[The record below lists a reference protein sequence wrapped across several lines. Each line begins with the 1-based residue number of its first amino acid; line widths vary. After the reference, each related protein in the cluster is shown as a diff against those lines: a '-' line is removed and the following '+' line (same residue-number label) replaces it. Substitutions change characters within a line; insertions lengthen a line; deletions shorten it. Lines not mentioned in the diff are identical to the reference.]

1 MIRLGNREPVWLD
14 LAEGVRLKVRPITTP
29 AYAMI
34 QAQVEK
40 VFDDWAANRAG
51 AFRANIE
58 SGGEAA
64 GAEGL
69 DPADEPVRRGLMRAL
84 MIKGLALYAVI
95 EWEGVVSPGVAGA
108 PPAFDERGHPVAP
121 VTDDTVAAFIDENP
135 LLAALF
141 YHRYLA
147 PLEERTAEGNAS
159 GPAPHGISAAG
170 RDIAGPATA
179 TAATPAP
186 TANPSP

>member
-14 LAEGVRLKVRPITTP
+14 LADGIRLHIRPITTP

-34 QAQVEK
+34 QAQAEK
-40 VFDDWAANRAG
+40 VFDDWATHRT
-51 AFRANIE
+51 E
-58 SGGEAA
+58 
-64 GAEGL
+64 AEGL
-69 DPADEPVRRGLMRAL
+69 DPADESVRRGLMRAL

-95 EWEGVVSPGVAGA
+95 AWEGI
-108 PPAFDERGHPVAP
+108 DAP
-121 VTDDTVAAFIDENP
+121 VTDDTVAAFIDDHP

-147 PLEERTAEGNAS
+147 PLEERAAEGNAS
-159 GPAPHGISAAG
+159 GPAPHGTSAAG
-170 RDIAGPATA
+170 PDTAKPAATMDA

-186 TANPSP
+186 TDSTSP

>member
-1 MIRLGNREPVWLD
+1 MIKLGNREPFWLD
-14 LAEGVRLKVRPITTP
+14 LADGVRLQVRPITTP

-34 QAQVEK
+34 QAQAEK
-40 VFDDWAANRAG
+40 VFDDWAANRA
-51 AFRANIE
+51 E
-58 SGGEAA
+58 V
-64 GAEGL
+64 EGL

-95 EWEGVVSPGVAGA
+95 AWEGI
-108 PPAFDERGHPVAP
+108 DAP
-121 VTDDTVAAFIDENP
+121 VTDDTVAAFIDGHP

-147 PLEERTAEGNAS
+147 PLEERAAEGNAS

-170 RDIAGPATA
+170 RNIVGDAETKTMSVEAV
-179 TAATPAP
+179 AP
-186 TANPSP
+186 TSNMNP

>member
-1 MIRLGNREPVWLD
+1 MIRLGSREPVWLD
-14 LAEGVRLKVRPITTP
+14 LVDGVRLKVRPITTP

-34 QAQVEK
+34 QAQAEK
-40 VFDDWAANRAG
+40 VFDEWAVNRAG
-51 AFRANIE
+51 AFRANID

-69 DPADEPVRRGLMRAL
+69 DAGDESVRRGLMRAL

-95 EWEGVVSPGVAGA
+95 EWQGI
-108 PPAFDERGHPVAP
+108 DAP
-121 VTDDTVAAFIDENP
+121 VTGDAVAGFIDENP

-147 PLEERTAEGNAS
+147 PLEERAAEGNVS

-170 RDIAGPATA
+170 RDIVGDVKAKAMPVEGV
-179 TAATPAP
+179 AP
-186 TANPSP
+186 TANMNP

>member
-1 MIRLGNREPVWLD
+1 MIRLGSRDPLWLD
-14 LAEGVRLKVRPITTP
+14 LADGVRLQVRPITTP

-34 QAQVEK
+34 QAQAEK
-40 VFDDWAANRAG
+40 VFDDWAEQRA
-51 AFRANIE
+51 E
-58 SGGEAA
+58 
-64 GAEGL
+64 AEGL

-95 EWEGVVSPGVAGA
+95 AWEGI
-108 PPAFDERGHPVAP
+108 DAP
-121 VTDDTVAAFIDENP
+121 VTDDTVAAFIDGHP

-147 PLEERTAEGNAS
+147 PLEEWAAEGNAS

-170 RDIAGPATA
+170 RDIAEAAGKTA
-179 TAATPAP
+179 APAATPAP
-186 TANPSP
+186 TASPSP